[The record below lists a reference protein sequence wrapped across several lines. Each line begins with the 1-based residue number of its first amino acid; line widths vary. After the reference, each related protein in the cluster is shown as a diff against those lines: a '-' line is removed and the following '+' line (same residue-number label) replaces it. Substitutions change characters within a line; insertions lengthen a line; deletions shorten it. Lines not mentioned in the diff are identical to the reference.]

1 MRNVWS
7 LPEEYDFR
15 YTGPDWLLILLSNAS
30 KESHPLILM
39 LLWRAWHLRNNIIHE
54 DGKCTVEASAIFLQ
68 NYLDT
73 LNCVGSGESSKGKG
87 LQASCALQDHVH
99 RNEGHFPW
107 WSPPEVGRL
116 KMNVDASFIKES
128 NDGFMGV
135 VIRDHLGTV
144 LCSMAQKLNKCADG
158 EEAEALALLHGL
170 RLCVQHGFSP
180 EVVETDCAA
189 VYAAVNGPAQNLSIL
204 CAVYSEIA
212 SIRGS
217 SFLFTLSQVERECN
231 SVAHELGKCC
241 RV

>member
-1 MRNVWS
+1 
-7 LPEEYDFR
+7 
-15 YTGPDWLLILLSNAS
+15 
-30 KESHPLILM
+30 
-39 LLWRAWHLRNNIIHE
+39 
-54 DGKCTVEASAIFLQ
+54 
-68 NYLDT
+68 
-73 LNCVGSGESSKGKG
+73 
-87 LQASCALQDHVH
+87 
-99 RNEGHFPW
+99 
-107 WSPPEVGRL
+107 
-116 KMNVDASFIKES
+116 MNVDASFIKES